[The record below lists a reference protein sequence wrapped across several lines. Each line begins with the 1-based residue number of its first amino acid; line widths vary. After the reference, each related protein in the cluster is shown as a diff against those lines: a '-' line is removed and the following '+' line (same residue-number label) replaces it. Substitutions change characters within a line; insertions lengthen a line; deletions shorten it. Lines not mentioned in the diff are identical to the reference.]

1 MIDHALHCLVGAS
14 IIINIEHEV
23 VGLAGNCGRTSTLFG
38 LDLSFGILLGSIDA
52 LTLVLVHH
60 WPHHDVLLSVIH
72 KLARLDAV
80 QLLQHLGEE
89 VNSLVLGDIR
99 GLRIIVWITAD
110 AAQHVLLREVLR
122 IDQVCVL
129 FLLIVLFVVILDIL
143 LVEAVLDR
151 EVVVVVLHVLM
162 VKVGGRRIDDHVVFV
177 CLLLLFFT
185 VKLLKVDLA
194 LLVYLRTI
202 LVHCE
207 VLGHE

>member
-1 MIDHALHCLVGAS
+1 M
-14 IIINIEHEV
+14 
-23 VGLAGNCGRTSTLFG
+23 
-38 LDLSFGILLGSIDA
+38 
-52 LTLVLVHH
+52 
-60 WPHHDVLLSVIH
+60 
-72 KLARLDAV
+72 
-80 QLLQHLGEE
+80 
-89 VNSLVLGDIR
+89 VLGDIR

-194 LLVYLRTI
+194 LLVYLRAI